1 MAGRYIPVSTTH
13 KDTVRATRIVC
24 DGVAASRSAVGIA
37 GVWIDASYSAVVH
50 QPSDQCLPVAMSVQV
65 IYDSLE

>member
-24 DGVAASRSAVGIA
+24 DGVPPSRSAVGIA
-37 GVWIDASYSAVVH
+37 SVWIDTSYSAVIH
-50 QPSDQCLPVAMSVQV
+50 QSSDQCLPVTMSVQV
-65 IYDSLE
+65 IDDSLE